1 MVRLFIL
8 FAISGAAAPIL
19 IVGAIPS
26 LIVVMAAPPAIIYV
40 FAFIALTPVCGLL
53 VRRVLPLD
61 RNAQALGELVN
72 VVANARNSA
81 LLARAARQANR
92 LTSLPSGW
100 R

>member
-19 IVGAIPS
+19 IAGAIPS
-26 LIVVMAAPPAIIYV
+26 LIVVLAAPPAIIYM
-40 FAFIALTPVCGLL
+40 FAYVALTPVCGLL
-53 VRRVLPLD
+53 IWRVLPLN
-61 RNAQALGELVN
+61 RNAQAIGDLVN
-72 VVANARNSA
+72 VVASARTSP
-81 LLARAARQANR
+81 LVARAARGANR

>member
-26 LIVVMAAPPAIIYV
+26 LIVVMTVPATIIYV

-53 VRRVLPLD
+53 VWRILPLD
-61 RNAQALGELVN
+61 RNAHALGDLVN
-72 VVANARNSA
+72 VVASARTSA
-81 LLARAARQANR
+81 LVGRAARQANR

>member
-1 MVRLFIL
+1 MVRLFII

-53 VRRVLPLD
+53 VWRILPLD

-72 VVANARNSA
+72 VLANAKHSA